1 MKGAGELLHLA
12 AGKGVKV
19 AWPPPPDGKRCSAI
33 CAERILRTF
42 SQVVI
47 GGDMV
52 EHSKPLPDIY
62 LKACELLGVKP
73 ENAIAIED
81 SPNGIRSAA
90 AAGMLP
96 VMVPDMVEP
105 TPEIEELLYHKC
117 DSLFAVRDFLEDML

>member
-1 MKGAGELLHLA
+1 MKGAGELLTWLQE
-12 AGKGVKV
+12 KGVKIALASSTGQEKV
-19 AWPPPPDGKRCSAI
+19 LSHL
-33 CAERILRTF
+33 RIADFTDF
-42 SQVVI
+42 FQVVI

-90 AAGMLP
+90 AAVMLP